1 MYLNLIDYIF
11 NGCRSHRGKDRG
23 DKYKD
28 SFSEGLKR
36 DDKSSSDS
44 ELVHFEFIMLLYL
57 TF

>member
-1 MYLNLIDYIF
+1 MYLLSLVLIYF
-11 NGCRSHRGKDRG
+11 RSHKGKDRG

-44 ELVHFEFIMLLYL
+44 E
-57 TF
+57 

>member
-1 MYLNLIDYIF
+1 MYLNLINYIF
-11 NGCRSHRGKDRG
+11 NGYRSHRGKDRG

-44 ELVHFEFIMLLYL
+44 E
-57 TF
+57 

>member
-1 MYLNLIDYIF
+1 MYLNLINYIF
-11 NGCRSHRGKDRG
+11 DDFRSHRGKDRG

-44 ELVHFEFIMLLYL
+44 E
-57 TF
+57 

>member
-1 MYLNLIDYIF
+1 MSNLNSLIPKVLMC
-11 NGCRSHRGKDRG
+11 CRSHKGKDRG

-44 ELVHFEFIMLLYL
+44 E
-57 TF
+57 